1 MRNRSENQI
10 ELYLI
15 RHGATKANREH
26 RYLGRTEE
34 PLSEEGREALKAF
47 QKKGIYPDPASLQAL
62 FVSPME
68 RCRET
73 AELLFG
79 DCEQHMIPEF
89 REMDFGLFEGKNYQD
104 LRGNA
109 QYQAWIDSNGTL
121 PFPKGESREDFIARC
136 RRGFEEMLR
145 IVTAEGIGR
154 NVEDKNVEDKNA
166 EDKNAEN
173 DRNVKNQK
181 NTVNQK
187 NTDYQKN
194 TDNQKKLEKLENTE
208 KQQNAAKQ
216 KTMDE
221 NLRIAAV
228 VHGGTIMAVCSSFTD
243 GEYFD
248 FQLGNGEGYRCKVT
262 ARQPSGEIQIT
273 DLCKLTGHN

>member
-34 PLSEEGREALKAF
+34 PLSKEGREALKAF
-47 QKKGIYPDPASLQAL
+47 QRKGFYPEPASLQAL

-79 DCEQHMIPEF
+79 DCEQYVIPEF

-104 LRGNA
+104 LQGNA
-109 QYQAWIDSNGTL
+109 RYQAWIDSNGTL
-121 PFPKGESREDFIARC
+121 PFPEGESREDFLARC
-136 RRGFEEMLR
+136 KQGFEVMLR
-145 IVTAEGIGR
+145 IVIAQVVDGNEER
-154 NVEDKNVEDKNA
+154 
-166 EDKNAEN
+166 KNAEN

-181 NTVNQK
+181 NT
-187 NTDYQKN
+187 
-194 TDNQKKLEKLENTE
+194 DNQKKLEKQENTE
-208 KQQNAAKQ
+208 KQQNAGKQ
-216 KTMDE
+216 KNKNE
-221 NLRIAAV
+221 SLRIAAV

-248 FQLGNGEGYRCKVT
+248 FQIGNGEGYRCIITVG
-262 ARQPSGEIQIT
+262 QSSGEIYM
-273 DLCKLTGHN
+273 DELCKLVM

>member
-34 PLSEEGREALKAF
+34 PLSEEGREELKAF
-47 QKKGIYPDPASLQAL
+47 QRQGIYPDPASLQAL

-79 DCEQHMIPEF
+79 DCEQYVIPEF

-104 LRGNA
+104 LQGDAR
-109 QYQAWIDSNGTL
+109 YQAWIDSNGTI
-121 PFPKGESREDFIARC
+121 PFPEGESREDFIARC
-136 RRGFEEMLR
+136 RQGFEEMIR
-145 IVTAEGIGR
+145 IATAGVIGR
-154 NVEDKNVEDKNA
+154 NVEDKNA

-228 VHGGTIMAVCSSFTD
+228 VHGGTIMAVCSILTD

-262 ARQPSGEIQIT
+262 VGQSFGEIYMNE
-273 DLCKLTGHN
+273 LCKLVM

>member
-145 IVTAEGIGR
+145 IVTAEGIRR
-154 NVEDKNVEDKNA
+154 NEERKN
-166 EDKNAEN
+166 
-173 DRNVKNQK
+173 
-181 NTVNQK
+181 
-187 NTDYQKN
+187 
-194 TDNQKKLEKLENTE
+194 
-208 KQQNAAKQ
+208 
-216 KTMDE
+216 
-221 NLRIAAV
+221 IAAV

-248 FQLGNGEGYRCKVT
+248 FQIGNGEGYRCKVT
-262 ARQPSGEIQIT
+262 VGQPSVEIQINE
-273 DLCKLTGHN
+273 LCKLIKYEEC

>member
-10 ELYLI
+10 EVYLI
-15 RHGATKANREH
+15 RHGATNANREH

-34 PLSEEGREALKAF
+34 PLSEEGREELKAF
-47 QKKGIYPDPASLQAL
+47 QRQGLYPEPASLQAL

-79 DCEQHMIPEF
+79 DYEQHAIPEF

-104 LRGNA
+104 LQGDAR
-109 QYQAWIDSNGTL
+109 YQAWIDSNGTL
-121 PFPKGESREDFIARC
+121 PFPEGESREGFIARC
-136 RRGFEEMLR
+136 RQGFEEMIR
-145 IVTAEGIGR
+145 IATAGVIGR
-154 NVEDKNVEDKNA
+154 NVEDRNVEDKNA

-173 DRNVKNQK
+173 DRNVKN
-181 NTVNQK
+181 
-187 NTDYQKN
+187 QKN

>member
-34 PLSEEGREALKAF
+34 PLSEEGWEALKAF
-47 QKKGIYPDPASLQAL
+47 QRQGLYPDPASIQGL

-79 DCEQHMIPEF
+79 DCEQHVIPEF

-104 LRGNA
+104 LQGDA

-121 PFPKGESREDFIARC
+121 PFPEGESREDFLVRC
-136 RRGFEEMLR
+136 KRGFEEMLR
-145 IVTAEGIGR
+145 IATAEVIGR
-154 NVEDKNVEDKNA
+154 NEEEKT
-166 EDKNAEN
+166 AEN
-173 DRNVKNQK
+173 DGNVKNQK
-181 NTVNQK
+181 RA
-187 NTDYQKN
+187 
-194 TDNQKKLEKLENTE
+194 DNQKKIEKQENIE
-208 KQQNAAKQ
+208 KQQDAAKQ
-216 KTMDE
+216 KNRDE
-221 NLRIAAV
+221 SLRIAAV
-228 VHGGTIMAVCSSFTD
+228 VHGGTIMALCSSFTD

-248 FQLGNGEGYRCKVT
+248 FQIGNGEGYCCKVT
-262 ARQPSGEIQIT
+262 VGQSSEEIQIE

>member
-89 REMDFGLFEGKNYQD
+89 REMDFGLFEGKNYQY

-145 IVTAEGIGR
+145 IVTAEGISR
-154 NVEDKNVEDKNA
+154 NEERKN
-166 EDKNAEN
+166 
-173 DRNVKNQK
+173 
-181 NTVNQK
+181 
-187 NTDYQKN
+187 
-194 TDNQKKLEKLENTE
+194 
-208 KQQNAAKQ
+208 
-216 KTMDE
+216 
-221 NLRIAAV
+221 IAAV

-248 FQLGNGEGYRCKVT
+248 FQIGNGEGYRCKVT
-262 ARQPSGEIQIT
+262 VGQPSGEIQINE
-273 DLCKLTGHN
+273 LCKLIKYEEC

>member
-1 MRNRSENQI
+1 MWNRSENQI

-145 IVTAEGIGR
+145 IVTAEGISR
-154 NVEDKNVEDKNA
+154 NEERKN
-166 EDKNAEN
+166 
-173 DRNVKNQK
+173 
-181 NTVNQK
+181 
-187 NTDYQKN
+187 
-194 TDNQKKLEKLENTE
+194 
-208 KQQNAAKQ
+208 
-216 KTMDE
+216 
-221 NLRIAAV
+221 IAAV

-248 FQLGNGEGYRCKVT
+248 FQIGNGEGYRCKVT
-262 ARQPSGEIQIT
+262 VGQPSGEIQINE
-273 DLCKLTGHN
+273 LCKLIKYEEC

>member
-145 IVTAEGIGR
+145 IVTAEGISR
-154 NVEDKNVEDKNA
+154 NEERKN
-166 EDKNAEN
+166 
-173 DRNVKNQK
+173 
-181 NTVNQK
+181 
-187 NTDYQKN
+187 
-194 TDNQKKLEKLENTE
+194 
-208 KQQNAAKQ
+208 
-216 KTMDE
+216 
-221 NLRIAAV
+221 IAAV

-248 FQLGNGEGYRCKVT
+248 FQIGNGEGYRCKVT
-262 ARQPSGEIQIT
+262 VGQSSGEIQINE
-273 DLCKLTGHN
+273 LCKLIKYEEC